1 MPYKQLAYNE
11 ILKNSAQIEQTA
23 SLIQL
28 NLKKIGDCMMADA
41 EVKHTCIIIDD
52 MKSHQF
58 LLSQMAEICGLEVI
72 GVGDNGKVA
81 IEIFQNL
88 KPDIVF
94 LDMRMP
100 KYDGF
105 FAIDG
110 INKLDNSAK
119 IVAVTA
125 DTTSDTFGKLNSLH
139 IPVLSKPYTMETL
152 QKIVDE
158 ELVQIK

>member
-1 MPYKQLAYNE
+1 MVDE
-11 ILKNSAQIEQTA
+11 
-23 SLIQL
+23 
-28 NLKKIGDCMMADA
+28 

-58 LLSQMAEICGLEVI
+58 LLSQMVEICGLEVL

-110 INKLDNSAK
+110 INKINESAK

-125 DTTSDTFGKLNSLH
+125 DTTSDTYGKLNNLH
-139 IPVLSKPYTMETL
+139 IPVLSKPYTMDTL

-158 ELVQIK
+158 ELLKN

>member
-1 MPYKQLAYNE
+1 MLYKQLGYREN
-11 ILKNSAQIEQTA
+11 LKNSAQIEQTS

-28 NLKKIGDCMMADA
+28 NLKIIGDYMMVS

-58 LLSQMAEICGLEVI
+58 LLSQMVEICGLEVI
-72 GVGDNGKVA
+72 GVGENGKVA
-81 IEIFQNL
+81 IELFQNL

-110 INKLDNSAK
+110 INKIDDSAK

-152 QKIVDE
+152 QKIVDK
-158 ELVQIK
+158 ELVQN

>member
-1 MPYKQLAYNE
+1 M
-11 ILKNSAQIEQTA
+11 
-23 SLIQL
+23 
-28 NLKKIGDCMMADA
+28 KITCDDDKMVDG
-41 EVKHTCIIIDD
+41 EVKHTCIIVDD

-58 LLSQMAEICGLEVI
+58 LLTQMLEICGLKVI
-72 GVGDNGKVA
+72 GVGENGKVA
-81 IEIFQNL
+81 IEIFRNL

-110 INKLDNSAK
+110 INKINDSAK

-125 DTTSDTFGKLNSLH
+125 DTTSDTFGKLNNLH
-139 IPVLSKPYTMETL
+139 ISILSKPYTLETL
-152 QKIVDE
+152 QKIVDK
-158 ELVQIK
+158 ELLR